1 MTVFTQI
8 SLPGPLTLLAKFL
21 MEFSRKLSG
30 SATETEKSE
39 VFRQILAEHSNLI
52 SRLCYGYAHST
63 EEFEDLR
70 QDAYANIWSG
80 LDGFRAD
87 SSLKTWV
94 YRVTLNTCVSVLRKR
109 SKTVPTIGQEIFADI
124 PDGSDEDIQLV
135 EALHR
140 AIDTLHPLDKAVI
153 LMWLDRKSYDEIGQ
167 VCGLPRN
174 TVAVRIHR
182 AKEKIK
188 IYMKNED

>member
-1 MTVFTQI
+1 MLNCIQI
-8 SLPGPLTLLAKFL
+8 PKPGPLAVLSEFL
-21 MEFSRKLSG
+21 MKFARQLSG
-30 SATETEKSE
+30 ASKQENRTV
-39 VFRQILAEHSNLI
+39 VFKQIMAEHSNLI
-52 SRLCYGYAHST
+52 SRLCYGYARST

-80 LDGFRAD
+80 LDSFRAD
-87 SSLKTWV
+87 ASLKTWV

-109 SKTVPTIGQEIFADI
+109 SKAVPTISQEIFTDI
-124 PDGSDEDIQLV
+124 PDSSSEDLQLI
-135 EALHR
+135 EDLHR
-140 AIDTLHPLDKAVI
+140 AIDTLLPLDKAIV
-153 LMWLDRKSYDEIGQ
+153 LMWLDRKSYDEISD

-188 IYMKNED
+188 VCLKNEE